1 MLYSLSIYLARL
13 TLGSIGV
20 TNKGATTI
28 MAWLNKIAAIVGIP
42 IILMILQIAH
52 TNSPVCWVTPLGL
65 PVVQPYRKEN
75 VYHISTAMQDVQV
88 KVNKYDYKCMFIIVI
103 FFLYCLED
111 KVLLF
116 HQTLY
121 NHMMMLIVGS
131 FSGQYSY
138 DDDLVSM

>member
-1 MLYSLSIYLARL
+1 M
-13 TLGSIGV
+13 
-20 TNKGATTI
+20 
-28 MAWLNKIAAIVGIP
+28 
-42 IILMILQIAH
+42 
-52 TNSPVCWVTPLGL
+52 CWVTPLGL

-131 FSGQYSY
+131 FSG
-138 DDDLVSM
+138 

>member
-28 MAWLNKIAAIVGIP
+28 MAWLNKIAAIVNDHTFYYK
-42 IILMILQIAH
+42 QIAH

-75 VYHISTAMQDVQV
+75 IYHISTAMQDVQV
-88 KVNKYDYKCMFIIVI
+88 KVNKYNIC
-103 FFLYCLED
+103 
-111 KVLLF
+111 
-116 HQTLY
+116 
-121 NHMMMLIVGS
+121 N
-131 FSGQYSY
+131 
-138 DDDLVSM
+138 